1 MKGGEKK
8 MKNVIDKEK
17 KFIISIS
24 LREKEVDKLN
34 ELKSLVDDTTKGF
47 SNIIRLL
54 IYSNK
59 IQKRKGK

>member
-1 MKGGEKK
+1 
-8 MKNVIDKEK
+8 MKNIDKEK

-24 LREKEVDKLN
+24 LREKEVNKLN

-54 IYSNK
+54 IYSNTIK
-59 IQKRKGK
+59 KRKGN

>member
-1 MKGGEKK
+1 